1 LSLRLSRF
9 PALLRARD
17 IVVGRDAQRGAVEIV
32 MLPAV
37 ERPQKAGKRYVPSDR
52 PPAAG
57 RPTIRSD

>member
-1 LSLRLSRF
+1 LSLRLGRF

-17 IVVGRDAQRGAVEIV
+17 IVVGQDAQRRAVGIV
-32 MLPAV
+32 MLPAL
-37 ERPQKAGKRYVPSDR
+37 ERPQKAAKRYVPSDR